1 MYISCFLSIPTLHCV
16 HVYSPL
22 ATRSLSKFS
31 AQSKFG
37 GMQHLLPFE
46 NMRAANASLAPLFIV
61 AIKLKLMLNG
71 HALCVTVDQEEVQWA
86 VLI

>member
-1 MYISCFLSIPTLHCV
+1 MFLIHSNTTRVCTPPSQLDLYLSLVPT
-16 HVYSPL
+16 
-22 ATRSLSKFS
+22 
-31 AQSKFG
+31 FG